1 MKYATK
7 KKRNGET
14 PYIDPYATNPCRQVY
29 GKKCQK
35 ADFHDSR
42 NVVFNNENL
51 TLLLFLSSART

>member
-29 GKKCQK
+29 GKKKKTAQK
-35 ADFHDSR
+35 LFDK
-42 NVVFNNENL
+42 L
-51 TLLLFLSSART
+51 TFITANSCLFGLF